1 MQENLLEKLSISRIR
16 QSVVFLGAMTI
27 WVLILPYGL
36 FAANPPQLIFESPEE
51 LQPIEERLQQLDHGQ
66 LLTIMDSL
74 GLQHP
79 GSPIRVILA
88 ANESDLAKQVPEWV
102 VGYAIG
108 HSSTIVL
115 LTDRVANYP
124 YESLEDVLLHEIGH
138 ILTHRAAGGHDV
150 PRWFDE
156 GLAMMAA
163 RTWDIE
169 ERARLVWAMVAG
181 HQVSFDELNEWFV
194 SDGASARR
202 AYVIAHALTLDLLDQ
217 TGSELP
223 KQLLAQVATGLPF
236 EEAFAQT
243 TLMTLEQAEIKFWN
257 QQTLWNRWIPVAT
270 SSGMVWLLITV
281 LVFYAARRQ
290 RIRAAAIK
298 QRWEEEDLGP

>member
-1 MQENLLEKLSISRIR
+1 MVWLLAI
-16 QSVVFLGAMTI
+16 AI
-27 WVLILPYGL
+27 WLFIIPNGI
-36 FAANPPQLIFESPEE
+36 FAAVPPQLIFESPKE
-51 LQPIEERLQQLDHGQ
+51 LQPIEERLQRLDHGQ

-79 GSPIRVILA
+79 GGPIRVILT

-108 HSSTIVL
+108 RASTIVL

-124 YESLEDVLLHEIGH
+124 HESLEDVLFHEIGH

-156 GLAMMAA
+156 GLAMKAA

-181 HQVSFDELNEWFV
+181 HQVSFEELNQWFV

-217 TGSELP
+217 TGPDLP
-223 KQLLAQVATGLPF
+223 KHLLAKVARGLPF
-236 EEAFAQT
+236 EEAFVQT
-243 TLMTLEQAEIKFWN
+243 TLMTLEQAETKFWN
-257 QQTLWNRWIPVAT
+257 QQTLWSRWIPVAT
-270 SSGMVWLLITV
+270 SSGMLWLLITV
-281 LVFYAARRQ
+281 LVFYAAIRQ
-290 RIRAAAIK
+290 RKRAAAIK
-298 QRWEEEDLGP
+298 QRWEDEDLGP